1 MLFDVLVLEAVAVAV
16 AAKGSKPDWRS
27 QKTIDRLSH

>member
-1 MLFDVLVLEAVAVAV
+1 MLFDVLVLEAVAV